1 MSRNKHFFIRVTW
14 IASDPAVFDLEFEP
28 AKLSQADGS
37 ALKQACGDNLEKH
50 GDQAVAVLP
59 VNARLGGQRLVQFP
73 NNNHGLAV
81 FHGGNLPPQSIE

>member
-1 MSRNKHFFIRVTW
+1 
-14 IASDPAVFDLEFEP
+14 
-28 AKLSQADGS
+28 
-37 ALKQACGDNLEKH
+37 
-50 GDQAVAVLP
+50 VAVLP